1 MRLTLT
7 SWTSVSDSI
16 QNLHSFPT
24 RRSPDLTV
32 TNLAVTGA
40 TDTSVTL
47 TFTQVDDGSGKP
59 ALYDVR
65 WASGTIN
72 WGGASSVSRG
82 TCATTLVGTAINT
95 ILSCTVLGLSSTRAY
110 TFELVA
116 FRGTLNGGTAVF
128 GGLSNVATGAT
139 ASGPPGTV
147 TNL

>member
-59 ALYDVR
+59 AMYDVR
-65 WASGTIN
+65 SAGDTIDLQRP
-72 WGGASSVSRG
+72 SSVGRRPFV
-82 TCATTLVGTAINT
+82 ATLQRTAINT
-95 ILSCTVLGLSSTRAY
+95 ILSCTFLGLWR
-110 TFELVA
+110 
-116 FRGTLNGGTAVF
+116 
-128 GGLSNVATGAT
+128 ATG
-139 ASGPPGTV
+139 SPFQ
-147 TNL
+147 